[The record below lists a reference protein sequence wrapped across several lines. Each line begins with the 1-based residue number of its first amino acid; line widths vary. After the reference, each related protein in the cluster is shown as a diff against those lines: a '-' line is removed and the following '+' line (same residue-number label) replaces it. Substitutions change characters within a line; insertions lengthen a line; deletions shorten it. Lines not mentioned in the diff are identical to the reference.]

1 MYVLRIEHSVRDFD
15 EWKSAFDGDPIG
27 REQGGVRRYRVLRP
41 MDDSNFA
48 LIDLEFESQ
57 GEAEAFLT
65 ALRELWGRVDV
76 MRDPQARVVEIVESR
91 EF

>member
-1 MYVLRIEHSVRDFD
+1 
-15 EWKSAFDGDPIG
+15 
-27 REQGGVRRYRVLRP
+27 